1 MQLKNRKGVVL
12 TESSQMSDKYVS
24 SKGLVIRS
32 FGKALNIC
40 ESIKMKPIKYL
51 WNIRRGPW
59 ATSLTLETV
68 PSKNKKNL
76 SKAIIIQA
84 LWFRKKV
91 TCVSLKF
98 KIKISSPHRKRNDF
112 PFKQTWVTMLLCQV
126 WLTLTKWFWRRGK
139 NYEK

>member
-51 WNIRRGPW
+51 WNIRRGPCS
-59 ATSLTLETV
+59 TSLTLETV
-68 PSKNKKNL
+68 PSKNKKKLEQSYHYTSSLVQEKRYMCIIKIQDKNIISPSKKEWFSFQTNL
-76 SKAIIIQA
+76 SHHAFMPSLVDIDQVV
-84 LWFRKKV
+84 LKK
-91 TCVSLKF
+91 
-98 KIKISSPHRKRNDF
+98 R
-112 PFKQTWVTMLLCQV
+112 
-126 WLTLTKWFWRRGK
+126 
-139 NYEK
+139 